1 MKKLSRFL
9 ILAAIFVATSAVFYS
24 VIPAIVWIFGGE
36 FRAVAQNPGYAI
48 FFLFIGLPCQ
58 SFLFSECIIT
68 GIDGENNELISV
80 NEYGDKRY
88 VYYSDL
94 KLEDLAMVHGSVMT
108 KNYIIKQVE
117 VC

>member
-1 MKKLSRFL
+1 MDYVTELTKIRDKMHRQL
-9 ILAAIFVATSAVFYS
+9 ICT
-24 VIPAIVWIFGGE
+24 
-36 FRAVAQNPGYAI
+36 
-48 FFLFIGLPCQ
+48 
-58 SFLFSECIIT
+58 IIT
-68 GIDGENNELISV
+68 DNRLEQMDYVIHFRYPIECTVHYYRPVGNNGMENVIIRGIDGENNELISV

-94 KLEDLAMVHGSVMT
+94 KLEDLATVHRSVMT